1 MIDGN
6 AYDFLDKLYYEDH
19 YVIYNN
25 EKYFFNGC
33 QSRISPD
40 GKVMS
45 VRLEIYNLSTDK
57 TVFSVTK
64 ASASECIEALED
76 ALIWNGKSFWDIE
89 KFMKWVDD

>member
-6 AYDFLDKLYYEDH
+6 VYDFLDKLYYEDH

-64 ASASECIEALED
+64 ASASECIEAFED

-89 KFMKWVDD
+89 KFMKWVDG